1 MFGHRLYRNF
11 AIHSEIAMGKR
22 ASTARGVKRLRRR
35 VAMELADE
43 PEPLFKAIAAQ
54 VAERRRALD
63 LSQRELA
70 DLCGTTQSAIARLER
85 GQRPPR
91 VDTLMRIA
99 GSLDCELIVELR
111 SRTKRK
117 RRLR

>member
-1 MFGHRLYRNF
+1 MEG
-11 AIHSEIAMGKR
+11 AAR
-22 ASTARGVKRLRRR
+22 AAKGIKQLGRR
-35 VAMELADE
+35 VAMELAEE
-43 PEPLFKAIAAQ
+43 PVPLFQAIAAQ
-54 VAERRRALD
+54 VAERRRTLD

-99 GSLDCELIVELR
+99 NALDCELVVELR
-111 SRTKRK
+111 SRTREGGD
-117 RRLR
+117 

>member
-1 MFGHRLYRNF
+1 MEE
-11 AIHSEIAMGKR
+11 ATR
-22 ASTARGVKRLRRR
+22 AAKGVKRLRRR

-43 PEPLFKAIAAQ
+43 PEALFQAIAAQ
-54 VAERRRALD
+54 VAERRRALN

-85 GQRPPR
+85 GHRPPR

-99 GSLDCELIVELR
+99 GALDCELVVELR
-111 SRTKRK
+111 SRTTQGGR
-117 RRLR
+117 

>member
-1 MFGHRLYRNF
+1 MEG
-11 AIHSEIAMGKR
+11 AAR
-22 ASTARGVKRLRRR
+22 AAKGIKQLGRR

-43 PEPLFKAIAAQ
+43 PVPLFHAIAAQ
-54 VAERRRALD
+54 VAERRRGLD

-70 DLCGTTQSAIARLER
+70 DLCGTTQSAVARLER

-99 GSLDCELIVELR
+99 NALDCELVVELR
-111 SRTKRK
+111 SRTRK
-117 RRLR
+117 GGD

>member
-1 MFGHRLYRNF
+1 MEGARATEGVRRLGQR
-11 AIHSEIAMGKR
+11 AAVRLAVESEPLFEDIA
-22 ASTARGVKRLRRR
+22 TQVVERRR
-35 VAMELADE
+35 VLS
-43 PEPLFKAIAAQ
+43 
-54 VAERRRALD
+54 

-99 GSLDCELIVELR
+99 NALDCELVVELR
-111 SRTKRK
+111 SRTKREGD
-117 RRLR
+117 

>member
-1 MFGHRLYRNF
+1 MAGTAKSIKRFG
-11 AIHSEIAMGKR
+11 
-22 ASTARGVKRLRRR
+22 RR
-35 VAMELADE
+35 VAMEMSDE
-43 PEPLFKAIAAQ
+43 PVPLFEAIAAQ

-99 GSLDCELIVELR
+99 GALNCELIVELR
-111 SRTKRK
+111 SRTKREGD
-117 RRLR
+117 